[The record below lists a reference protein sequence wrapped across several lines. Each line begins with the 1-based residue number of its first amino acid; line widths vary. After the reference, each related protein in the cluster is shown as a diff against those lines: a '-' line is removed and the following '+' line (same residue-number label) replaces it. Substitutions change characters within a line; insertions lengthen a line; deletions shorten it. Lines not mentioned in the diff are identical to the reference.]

1 MITHQRYYFVAIHLL
16 VDHQLWLQKTK
27 YKQLKCISVLNF
39 NMSIMA
45 LTGLLTGLK
54 EFNLLIPWPYTG
66 TNVVVELNWKSR
78 KNKKNDKHY
87 FVTNI
92 VLQYCYTISAF
103 DFQNV
108 LIFKVYWFVESE
120 RRLSILLEISK
131 LTFAV
136 IPSSN
141 SYLVMY
147 TKDIFANVSVSLVH
161 IKPGL
166 RTLAVS
172 IDLA

>member
-1 MITHQRYYFVAIHLL
+1 
-16 VDHQLWLQKTK
+16 
-27 YKQLKCISVLNF
+27 
-39 NMSIMA
+39 MSIMA

-78 KNKKNDKHY
+78 KNKKNDKQY

-131 LTFAV
+131 LTFAA

-166 RTLAVS
+166 GTLAVS
-172 IDLA
+172 IDPRQQCSESKLTGRVLILCNFYSPHCLLHFNTSFGELVL